1 MTLSGNNCLQNWIVL
16 FALSLTKTD
25 YMFFFFLSVK
35 NGWCDLFVR
44 GLEKIIIPLELH
56 LTLFTLSEMR
66 SMSNMF
72 WTLGP
77 ALFQNSSHE
86 ERLRTFLI
94 VAAMKLK
101 DICSRQE
108 SNDKPRRYVEKQRHN
123 SADKGL
129 YSQSYVLPNGH
140 VWLWELDCNEGGVPK
155 NWCLRTVVLEKTP
168 ESPLDS
174 KEIKPVNLKGNQPW
188 ILLEGLM
195 LKLKL

>member
-1 MTLSGNNCLQNWIVL
+1 
-16 FALSLTKTD
+16 
-25 YMFFFFLSVK
+25 
-35 NGWCDLFVR
+35 
-44 GLEKIIIPLELH
+44 
-56 LTLFTLSEMR
+56 
-66 SMSNMF
+66 MF

-140 VWLWELDCNEGGVPK
+140 VWL
-155 NWCLRTVVLEKTP
+155 
-168 ESPLDS
+168 
-174 KEIKPVNLKGNQPW
+174 
-188 ILLEGLM
+188 
-195 LKLKL
+195 